1 MANEVVT
8 ISKKIKNYLD
18 TPELTER
25 LQQAMTPQKKEIFK
39 TSLLNVVNSNSLFE
53 KVNPLSII
61 QSALVATTLD
71 LPINSSL
78 GYAYII
84 PYGVNAQF
92 QLGYKGL
99 IQLAQRTGQYQT
111 ISASEVKEGQI
122 ISFDPLKGIEFDWT
136 KTDGEV
142 IGYVA
147 YFKLVNGFEKY
158 LYMSIKEL
166 EAHGAKYSK
175 SYNSKDRYT
184 KEYNGIWRTNFDAMA
199 KKTVLK
205 QLISKFGIMSVE
217 MQDAVVKD
225 QQIID
230 KEGNGEYADNNNI
243 IIKAEKDDRSEVLK
257 YIQDEVETIES
268 LEQVVNECNTDE
280 EREAYDKKYE
290 ELQDKIVVEEEV

>member
-1 MANEVVT
+1 MANITV
-8 ISKKIKNYLD
+8 SKKVKSYLD
-18 TPELTER
+18 SPELTER
-25 LQQAMTPQKKEIFK
+25 LQNAMTPQKKEIFK

-53 KVNPLSII
+53 KADPLSII

-84 PYGVNAQF
+84 PYGTKAQF

-111 ISASEVKEGQI
+111 ISASEVREGQI
-122 ISFDPLKGIEFDWT
+122 KAYDPLKGVEFDWT
-136 KTDGEV
+136 ITDGEV

-147 YFKLVNGFEKY
+147 YFKLINGFEKY
-158 LYMSIKEL
+158 LYMSLKDL
-166 EAHGAKYSK
+166 EAHGKKYSK
-175 SYNSKDRYT
+175 SYDSKDKYT

-225 QQIID
+225 QQVID
-230 KEGNGEYADNNNI
+230 KDGNGEYIDNNNI
-243 IIKAEKDDRSEVLK
+243 IIKAEQDDRSEVLK
-257 YIQDEVETIES
+257 FIQDEAMTVEALQQVQEH
-268 LEQVVNECNTDE
+268 LETDE
-280 EREAYDKKYE
+280 EKEAYDSKLF
-290 ELQDKIVVEEEV
+290 ELQADILKD

>member
-175 SYNSKDRYT
+175 TYR
-184 KEYNGIWRTNFDAMA
+184 NGPWKTEFDAMA

>member
-71 LPINSSL
+71 LPINSNL

-175 SYNSKDRYT
+175 TYR
-184 KEYNGIWRTNFDAMA
+184 NGPWKTEFDAMA

>member
-1 MANEVVT
+1 MSNIT
-8 ISKKIKNYLD
+8 ISKKVKNYLD

-53 KVNPLSII
+53 KADPLSII

-71 LPINSSL
+71 LPINASL

-84 PYGVNAQF
+84 PYGTKAQF
-92 QLGYKGL
+92 QIGYKGL

-111 ISASEVKEGQI
+111 ISASEVREGQI
-122 ISFDPLKGIEFDWT
+122 KSFDPLKGIEFDWSV
-136 KTDGEV
+136 TDGEI
-142 IGYVA
+142 IGYVG

-158 LYMSIKEL
+158 HYMTIKDL
-166 EAHGAKYSK
+166 ETHGAKYSK
-175 SYNSKDRYT
+175 SYNSKDKYT

-217 MQDAVVKD
+217 MQDAVVRD

-230 KEGNGEYADNNNI
+230 KEGNGEYADNI
-243 IIKAEKDDRSEVLK
+243 VIVEEKDERSEILK
-257 YIQDEVETIES
+257 YIQDEVQT
-268 LEQVVNECNTDE
+268 LEALEAVYSEVETDE
-280 EREAYDKKYE
+280 EREAYDKKLG
-290 ELQDKIVVEEEV
+290 ELQGEIITE